1 MRAGHH
7 VGLAQAQV
15 ARDIGAVREEADLD
29 ALVTRIQ
36 SDLRS
41 GRGPR
46 AHDHGELAE
55 RERRLRAEIRAI
67 RGRSLRRID
76 IRRRAARWLAP
87 LLIFAVVLVATLL
100 FGGR

>member
-7 VGLAQAQV
+7 VGLAQPRA
-15 ARDIGAVREEADLD
+15 ARDIGGVREEADLD

-41 GRGPR
+41 GRGPST
-46 AHDHGELAE
+46 HDHAELAE
-55 RERRLRAEIRAI
+55 RERRLRAELRAI

-76 IRRRAARWLAP
+76 IRHWVARRLAP

-100 FGGR
+100 FDRR